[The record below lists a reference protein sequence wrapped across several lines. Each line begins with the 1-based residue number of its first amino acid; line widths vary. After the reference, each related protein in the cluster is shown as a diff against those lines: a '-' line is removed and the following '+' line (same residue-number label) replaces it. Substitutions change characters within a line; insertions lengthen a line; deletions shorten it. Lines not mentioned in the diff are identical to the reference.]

1 MRDPRSLDAYLRQV
15 LPDIDKG
22 LSDSG
27 NAPYERPMFA
37 AIFIVNHL
45 IKEVQGGTK
54 DSYFEQPWFAALY
67 RSVEGWFCKKYGEKL
82 MKAPNSDAI
91 GAVEFQGLLLPI
103 RVLLV
108 LPKPSEDGTLWLT
121 FAKEVLPGENP
132 LNWLESAPPL
142 DRVSSKR
149 RSALAAECELVAN
162 QLRGIQNDLLTAG
175 AEWPRPD
182 VLRASVLHHLSKAA
196 TDAASGEREVLSLAI
211 WELQMACEKTMKGYF
226 AQRGVTFPETHN
238 LRALHKIAAIDATWS
253 EAKAALAG
261 FPSEA
266 RVIRLRYS
274 EDPPPSSTEFM
285 LIYRSALTI
294 CRFYAGRMS
303 RKYEFNN
310 FAIQLRR
317 PPWLGEVPESA
328 NVAQKTGGVHP
339 IPIGLQPTSASN

>member
-1 MRDPRSLDAYLRQV
+1 MRKPESLDAYLRQV

-27 NAPYERPMFA
+27 RAPYERPMSA

-54 DSYFEQPWFAALY
+54 DPYFEQPWFAALY
-67 RSVEGWFCKKYGEKL
+67 RSVEAWFRKKYGEKL
-82 MKAPNSDAI
+82 MKAPSSDAL

-103 RVLLV
+103 RVPLV

-121 FAKEVLPGENP
+121 FAKEVLPGEDP
-132 LNWLESAPPL
+132 LDWLESAPPL
-142 DRVSSKR
+142 DRVTSKR
-149 RSALAAECELVAN
+149 RSALVAECEFVAN
-162 QLRGIQNDLLTAG
+162 KLRGIQNDLLSAG

-182 VLRASVLHHLSKAA
+182 VLRASVLRHLSKAA
-196 TDAASGEREVLSLAI
+196 TDAVSGEREALSLAI
-211 WELQMACEKTMKGYF
+211 WELQMACEKTMKGYL
-226 AQRGVTFPETHN
+226 AQCGVPFPETHN
-238 LRALHKIAAIDATWS
+238 LRELHKIAAVDATWS

-274 EDPPPSSTEFM
+274 EDPPPSGAEFVR
-285 LIYRSALTI
+285 LYRSALTI
-294 CRFYAGRMS
+294 CGFYAGRMS
-303 RKYEFNN
+303 RAYEFNN

-328 NVAQKTGGVHP
+328 T
-339 IPIGLQPTSASN
+339 